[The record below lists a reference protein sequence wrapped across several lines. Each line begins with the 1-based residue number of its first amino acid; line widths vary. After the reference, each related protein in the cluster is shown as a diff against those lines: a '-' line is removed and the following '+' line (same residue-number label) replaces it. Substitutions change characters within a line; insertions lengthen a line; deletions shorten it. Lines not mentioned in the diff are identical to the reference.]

1 MVKRLWSREELILG
15 FRLYCEIPF
24 GQYHSRNPRVIELA
38 EIIGRTP
45 SAAAL
50 KLCNFARL
58 DPAHKKRG
66 VGGAAHG
73 SKKDI
78 IVWDEFHNNWE
89 KLAYES
95 EVIKANLINHQ
106 MKIIDY
112 EDLQQTEKFTPI
124 EGTEKERKI
133 RARINQHFFRK
144 MILAAYENSC
154 CITGLNMPELL
165 TASHIVPW
173 SVDKKNRLNPRNGLC
188 LNAFHDRA
196 FDRGYLTITP
206 ENTIKISKVVDYNE
220 GSAARELLLKYNDRN
235 VNLPHRFIPDP
246 NFLLYHNNNIFK
258 G

>member
-1 MVKRLWSREELILG
+1 MVKRLWSRDELVLA

-24 GQYHSRNPRVIELA
+24 GQYHRKNPRVIELA

-50 KLCNFARL
+50 KLGNFARL
-58 DPAHKKRG
+58 DPTHKRRG
-66 VGGAAHG
+66 VSGATHG

-78 IVWDEFHNNWE
+78 IVWNEFHNNWE
-89 KLAYES
+89 KLTYES

-106 MKIIDY
+106 MKITDY
-112 EDLQQTEKFTPI
+112 EDIQQTEKFSPT

-144 MILAAYENSC
+144 IILAAYENSC

-165 TASHIVPW
+165 TASHIIPW

-196 FDRGYLTITP
+196 FDRGYLTVTP
-206 ENTIKISKVVDYNE
+206 ENIIKISRAVEDRD
-220 GSAARELLLKYNDRN
+220 GFAAIDLLIKYNN
-235 VNLPHRFIPDP
+235 KSIILPHRFHPNPDY
-246 NFLLYHNNNIFK
+246 LAYHNNNIFK